1 MPQETLPEKV
11 RRAQSELG
19 AKVYVLVWGPG
30 RRAKQQHWYQKRLKV
45 IDHLKVLNKNYE
57 VWTSEDIFLEVG
69 MAEGN
74 SLEELEA
81 GSRELV
87 HAREA
92 DLIVALVLGPPEK
105 QPGIYREL
113 QLVSMK
119 RELREKTYI
128 FLPDQPSYRRN
139 FTSGVVKNFRE
150 DHIFALPWEVLKD
163 CNQVRSRC
171 AFLAQEEL
179 KQKLLD
185 QMYSTLSS

>member
-1 MPQETLPEKV
+1 MPQETLTEKV
-11 RRAQSELG
+11 RRAQSEIG

-30 RRAKQQHWYQKRLKV
+30 IQTKQRHWYEKRLN
-45 IDHLKVLNKNYE
+45 IIGHLRELNKNYE
-57 VWTSEDIFLEVG
+57 VWTSEDILLEVG
-69 MAEGN
+69 ATGAKN
-74 SLEELEA
+74 LEELEA

-92 DLIVALVLGPPEK
+92 DLIVALVLGSPEK

-113 QLVSMK
+113 QLVSVK
-119 RELREKTYI
+119 RDLRDKTYI
-128 FLPDQPSYRRN
+128 FLPDQPSYRRH

-163 CNQVRSRC
+163 CYQVRSRC
-171 AFLAQEEL
+171 GFLAEQEL

-185 QMYSTLSS
+185 TMYSTL